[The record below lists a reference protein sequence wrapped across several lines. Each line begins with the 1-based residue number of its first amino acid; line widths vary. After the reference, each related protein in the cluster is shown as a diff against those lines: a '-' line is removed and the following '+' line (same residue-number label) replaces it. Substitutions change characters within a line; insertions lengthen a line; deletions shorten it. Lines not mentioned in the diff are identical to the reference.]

1 MNKKAFGIL
10 VATMSVSV
18 LGISILVPLLPIY
31 ASELG
36 ATGFEL
42 GIVFA
47 GFGISHA
54 IFLPIVGKLSDRF
67 GRKVFLCTSL
77 SCLVPIFLS
86 FIWAQNALH
95 LIIIRCLQGIAT
107 TMHLPIAQAY
117 LGDLTPAGE
126 EGKWTGHF
134 SAILLSSL
142 GIGPLF
148 GGLMADILG
157 MNAAFIAMS
166 SLTLIGLI
174 ATIIWLPEAP
184 RKTTAK
190 KEALSIAKLRR
201 SDILKGAFAFR
212 LAIGFST
219 GILLTFLPVLA
230 NQQLGLSMS
239 LIGVL
244 LASRTPIALM
254 QTITGRLADK
264 LSKRILVVIGSAIG
278 LIFMAILPTGANF
291 WTLLII
297 LCVSA
302 VGITLAMPAA
312 TAFVIEEG
320 RTYGMGTAMAVFM
333 MAMTIGQGSGPILLG
348 GIVDLLGVEAA
359 FYYGGTIPLIGIIL
373 FAWFTR
379 NYIKGRPI
387 RTPAQTAQNL

>member
-1 MNKKAFGIL
+1 MFISAMGI
-10 VATMSVSV
+10 
-18 LGISILVPLLPIY
+18 GILVPLLPIY
-31 ASELG
+31 ASNLG
-36 ATGFEL
+36 ATGLEL
-42 GIVFA
+42 GAIFA

-54 IFLPIVGKLSDRF
+54 IALPFTGRLSDRF

-107 TMHLPIAQAY
+107 TMHLPVAQAY

-126 EGKWTGHF
+126 EGRWMGYF
-134 SAILLSSL
+134 SAIFLSGL
-142 GIGPLF
+142 GLGPLL
-148 GGLMADILG
+148 GGLVADLVG
-157 MNAAFIAMS
+157 MNAAFMAMS

-174 ATIIWLPEAP
+174 TTVIWLPEVP
-184 RKTTAK
+184 RKTTVK
-190 KEALSIAKLRR
+190 KEALPIADLRR

-219 GILLTFLPVLA
+219 GIMMTFLPVLA

-239 LIGVL
+239 LVGVL

-278 LIFMAILPTGANF
+278 LIFIAMLPTGANF

-312 TAFVIEEG
+312 TAFVVEEG

-333 MAMTIGQGSGPILLG
+333 MAMTIGQGAGPILLG
-348 GIVDLLGVEAA
+348 GVVDVLGVEAA
-359 FYYGGTIPLIGIIL
+359 FYYGGTIPLIGIAL
-373 FAWFTR
+373 FLWFTR
-379 NYIKGRPI
+379 NYRRGSTTRM
-387 RTPAQTAQNL
+387 PAPSV